1 MSAPQKQVASM
12 LTGLAAGYLTGGSG
26 IVAQTANKAL
36 VGTTLGL
43 NLSAGSDE
51 NAANVAQ
58 ATKQILAADLKAKG

>member
-26 IVAQTANKAL
+26 VVSNVAGKSL
-36 VGTTLGL
+36 VGATYGL

-58 ATKQILAADLKAKG
+58 ATK